1 MAKKVSKRKPSRS
14 QGKKSSSLK
23 KGLLAFALILVIS
36 LGISFTYFYTRI
48 FSVNLV
54 LNSDRTEF
62 LYIKSDD
69 TFQDVVNSLTEGGWL
84 QNQSSFVW
92 LAEFMKY
99 DKNVHAGRYR
109 LKKQM
114 SNRELVNL
122 LRSGKQ
128 EPIRLTLRGIR
139 KKEQLISKVSK
150 VLEADSTELSD
161 LLSNRDYLKKFQ
173 LNAAT
178 ALCLFLPDT
187 YEFYWNTT
195 ADEFV
200 DRMSREYQIYW
211 DAERKKRA
219 IAIGLNPVEVQI
231 IASIVV
237 QESNQRDEWPII
249 AGVYIN
255 RYKRGMLLQAD
266 PTVKFAVGDFDLRR
280 IRSIHTSVESP
291 YNTYKYHGLPP
302 GPIYMAGKQS
312 MEAVLNYQR
321 HNYLYFCARPDGSG
335 YHSFARSFEE
345 HQKNARSY
353 HRNLNARGL

>member
-1 MAKKVSKRKPSRS
+1 MAKSTSKRRPA
-14 QGKKSSSLK
+14 KSKSKK
-23 KGLLAFALILVIS
+23 KGSTKRVIWAFVAVLFIS
-36 LGISFTYFYTRI
+36 LGISFAYFYTRV

-54 LNSDRTEF
+54 LESDRAEF
-62 LYIKSDD
+62 LYIKSGDG
-69 TFQDVVNSLTEGGWL
+69 FQDVVNSLTEGGWL

-92 LAEFMKY
+92 LAGFMKY
-99 DKNVHAGRYR
+99 DKNVHPGRYR

-139 KKEQLISKVSK
+139 KKEQLVSK
-150 VLEADSTELSD
+150 ISHVLEADSTELIY
-161 LLSNRDYLKKFQ
+161 LLNNRDYLQQYGLKP
-173 LNAAT
+173 AT

-195 ADEFV
+195 SEEFV
-200 DRMSREYQIYW
+200 ERMAKEYQIYW
-211 DAERKKRA
+211 DGTRKQRA
-219 IAIGLNPVEVQI
+219 NDIGLSPVEVQI

-237 QESNQRDEWPII
+237 QESNQRDEWPVI

-255 RYKRGMLLQAD
+255 RFKRGMLLQAD
-266 PTVKFAVGDFDLRR
+266 PTVKYAVNDFDLRR
-280 IRSIHTSVESP
+280 VRSIHTSVDSP
-291 YNTYKYHGLPP
+291 YNTYKYKGLPP

-335 YHSFARSFEE
+335 YHSFARTFEE
-345 HQKNARSY
+345 HQRNARSY
-353 HRNLNARGL
+353 QRNLNARGI

>member
-1 MAKKVSKRKPSRS
+1 MAKKVSKRKPSKS
-14 QGKKSSSLK
+14 KGKKSSSLK
-23 KGLLAFALILVIS
+23 KGLIAFALILAIS
-36 LGISFTYFYTRI
+36 LGISFVYFYSRI

-54 LNSDRTEF
+54 LDSDRTEF

-69 TFQDVVNSLTEGGWL
+69 KFQDVVTSLTEGGWL

-99 DKNVHAGRYR
+99 DRNIHAGRYR

-139 KKEQLISKVSK
+139 KKEQLISKVSQ
-150 VLEADSTELSD
+150 VLEADSTELKD
-161 LLSNRDYLKKFQ
+161 LLSNRDYLQKFK
-173 LNAAT
+173 LNPST

-200 DRMSREYQIYW
+200 DRMSREYEKYW
-211 DAERKKRA
+211 DAERIKRSRD
-219 IAIGLNPVEVQI
+219 IGLNPVEVQI

-266 PTVKFAVGDFDLRR
+266 PTVKFAVGDFELRR

-291 YNTYKYHGLPP
+291 YNTYKYRGLPP

-335 YHSFARSFEE
+335 YHSFASTFEE
-345 HQKNARSY
+345 HKKNARTY
-353 HRNLNARGL
+353 HKNLNARGL